1 MKRRHD
7 TISTSAD
14 YGAVFDGLQ
23 RWVVCATDPRSPM
36 SRSADASLVSKA
48 STRYPGCKPDT
59 MKMSSIRFRTR
70 RLVAGSRPPI
80 AVSRSRSMMHLLC
93 VRPTAK
99 SVGKSR
105 PVDLACAEDRPL
117 GVKKSLLSSANA
129 NPSVATAQPRP
140 RFRRIGQWWPQG
152 ACSPAAAI
160 RAMA

>member
-7 TISTSAD
+7 TISTT
-14 YGAVFDGLQ
+14 GGGVFDGLQ

-36 SRSADASLVSKA
+36 SESADASLVSKA

-80 AVSRSRSMMHLLC
+80 ARVPVAEYAASVI

-117 GVKKSLLSSANA
+117 GVKKSLLSSANT

-140 RFRRIGQWWPQG
+140 RFRRIGQLWPQG